1 MVTMYGVN
9 VWYHCRS
16 TAVQLVLVNVP
27 YGGGYKDEEASTTA
41 VLYSTTSSMRR
52 TSTYIHS
59 LFITSVVILYM

>member
-27 YGGGYKDEEASTTA
+27 YGGGYKDEEASTN
-41 VLYSTTSSMRR
+41 MRR
-52 TSTYIHS
+52 MYFHS
-59 LFITSVVILYM
+59 LFITSLVILSL

>member
-41 VLYSTTSSMRR
+41 VQY
-52 TSTYIHS
+52 YQ
-59 LFITSVVILYM
+59 